1 MEVEANGLQDSLE
14 SNEIEKRKV
23 GLMRAR
29 VESADPSSKVLIS
42 PDSPFLFPVSFSLL
56 LTRMGTAHARNTG
69 SMECEKGNKKE
80 KKRKEKKTLFFIL
93 GFHGVPCGSTRG
105 CTDKMGFDCSLH
117 SSISIIFCYL
127 YFCG

>member
-1 MEVEANGLQDSLE
+1 MQRFFIFYFFLFFLFLEMEVEANGLQDSLE

-56 LTRMGTAHARNTG
+56 
-69 SMECEKGNKKE
+69 
-80 KKRKEKKTLFFIL
+80 
-93 GFHGVPCGSTRG
+93 
-105 CTDKMGFDCSLH
+105 
-117 SSISIIFCYL
+117 
-127 YFCG
+127 

>member
-1 MEVEANGLQDSLE
+1 MEANGLQDSLE

-80 KKRKEKKTLFFIL
+80 KKRKEKKRKENFIFHFGFSWCTLWI
-93 GFHGVPCGSTRG
+93 HKGVYR
-105 CTDKMGFDCSLH
+105 
-117 SSISIIFCYL
+117 
-127 YFCG
+127 